1 MPELLQDWV
10 SAQAARRAESV
21 AVVGVDETVTY
32 AELEARSNQLARL
45 LRDRGCKRGDRV
57 ALLVPKSPAAIVSVL
72 GIYKADCTYVPLDSA
87 SPPSRLAKILASCE
101 NRWILA
107 ATPTACLLRDVLADH
122 QLRAPIS
129 VGWMD
134 AGPWSA
140 ANTDQVDFTVDDLQ
154 GYSAGRLDHDNTRDD
169 PAHILFTSG
178 STGTPKGVVITH
190 ANVIKFVE
198 WATTYFGMDSSDR
211 VSGHPPLNFDL
222 SIFDIFGTFAVGG
235 QLHLVPSE
243 LNLLPN
249 KLAELIRTAELTQWF
264 SVPAALNYMAK
275 FDVVKFDD
283 FPALRRVLWCGEVLP
298 TPALMYWMERLPHVR
313 FTNLYGPTETTIA
326 SSYYTVPRCP
336 DDPQA
341 PIPIGLACDG
351 EELLVLDERME
362 SVAPGEIGEL
372 YIGGVGLSPGYWRE
386 PAKTAD
392 AFRPHPYRAGGSGRV
407 YKTGDL
413 ARIDHDGFVHFH
425 GRTDSQIKSRGYR
438 IELGE
443 IEAALN
449 AAGALRECAVVAI
462 TTDGFEGTAICCA
475 YVPAPGAPVTPAA
488 LRSELSRALPPY
500 MLPTRWMAFDSFPQ
514 NANGKTDRRRLTE
527 AFEAHAAEA
536 NRQS

>member
-1 MPELLQDWV
+1 VPELLQDWV

-140 ANTDQVDFTVDDLQ
+140 ANTDQVDFTADDLQ

-326 SSYYTVPRCP
+326 SSYARTIPR
-336 DDPQA
+336 
-341 PIPIGLACDG
+341 
-351 EELLVLDERME
+351 R
-362 SVAPGEIGEL
+362 
-372 YIGGVGLSPGYWRE
+372 R
-386 PAKTAD
+386 
-392 AFRPHPYRAGGSGRV
+392 
-407 YKTGDL
+407 
-413 ARIDHDGFVHFH
+413 
-425 GRTDSQIKSRGYR
+425 SRS
-438 IELGE
+438 
-443 IEAALN
+443 AS
-449 AAGALRECAVVAI
+449 
-462 TTDGFEGTAICCA
+462 
-475 YVPAPGAPVTPAA
+475 PVTAKSFSCSTSGWSRSPPA
-488 LRSELSRALPPY
+488 RSGSCI
-500 MLPTRWMAFDSFPQ
+500 S
-514 NANGKTDRRRLTE
+514 
-527 AFEAHAAEA
+527 AAWG
-536 NRQS
+536 

>member
-1 MPELLQDWV
+1 VPELLQDWV

-372 YIGGVGLSPGYWRE
+372 YIGGVGLSPGYWRD

-392 AFRPHPYRAGGSGRV
+392 AFRPHPYRAGGSGRI